1 MATII
6 LKINAIWKWL
16 SSLFVDQFDKL
27 WALLTDL
34 CCWILESALDIVVM
48 AANALD
54 VSQLEGYAN
63 SFGDMPGEIV
73 NIMQLAGLGTASQ
86 IVIAAI
92 GIRLLLQIIPF
103 TRLGS

>member
-1 MATII
+1 MDSLIKYIEKI
-6 LKINAIWKWL
+6 LKWFSDLAVAIFTAAWDMLSDVFCWL
-16 SSLFVDQFDKL
+16 LDG
-27 WALLTDL
+27 LLG
-34 CCWILESALDIVVM
+34 IAIA
-48 AANALD
+48 AANSLD
-54 VSQLEGYAN
+54 VSGLEGYAN
-63 SFGDMPGEIV
+63 NFGDMPGEIV